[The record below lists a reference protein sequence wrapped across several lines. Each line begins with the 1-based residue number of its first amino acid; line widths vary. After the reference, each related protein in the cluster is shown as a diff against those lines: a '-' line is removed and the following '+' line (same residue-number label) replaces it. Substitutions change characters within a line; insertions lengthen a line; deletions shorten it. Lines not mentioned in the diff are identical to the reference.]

1 MKNNEND
8 DLKLLARNNYKNA
21 IKNKISIEKNRKF
34 NKETNNMKKEL
45 NIVISSNNPHKIEEF
60 KEIFVDYPNVKILSL
75 KDLNINVN
83 PEENGETFKD
93 NSFIKANAIAKLTN
107 YPVIADDSGL
117 EIDSL
122 NGFPGIHS
130 ARFMQGHSYEEKFIS
145 IFEMLNDKSNRN
157 AQFHCVITLLNLEKE
172 PLFFEGNC
180 RGHIANFPSGKEG
193 FGYDPIFIPNGYD
206 KTFATLGEE
215 LKNKISHRGLASS
228 SLINYLKEHEY
239 I

>member
-1 MKNNEND
+1 
-8 DLKLLARNNYKNA
+8 
-21 IKNKISIEKNRKF
+21 
-34 NKETNNMKKEL
+34 MKKEL

-122 NGFPGIHS
+122 DGFPGIHS

-172 PLFFEGNC
+172 PLFFEGIC

-193 FGYDPIFIPNGYD
+193 FGYEEDAYAKHAANYQKYKVIVDIPEYDAELCGLTVHFLPCNQIKVTTVCEGYGTPNYPIKEPREM
-206 KTFATLGEE
+206 KEPATCPA
-215 LKNKISHRGLASS
+215 K
-228 SLINYLKEHEY
+228 
-239 I
+239 